1 MKKLR
6 FLLVF
11 MLVVTTAFMF
21 AGNGNSRTKKND
33 SKLVS
38 NASESIVFTFNV
50 DNYSLERVKSPRGGE
65 VIVTAAHGG
74 RMLVKGAPD
83 LAKLSTAVVIPD
95 SGKMKVR
102 VVDSKYIELDHIK
115 IAPSKGVLYR
125 NQDPERIPYKY
136 GKWYKKDKFYPGT
149 MAELTDA
156 YIVRDVRGQAVIA
169 YPFQYNPVRNVLR
182 IYTEMTVQ
190 VYKNGKKGKN
200 QFKRKKS
207 LDYAGVDKE
216 FKNVYSRHF
225 LNYDDNATKFS
236 ATQGLSAAAYTPLDD
251 PIGRYLIISYG
262 SFMDEMAD
270 FVTWKESIGY
280 TVDLVDYSTIG
291 SSSALKTYV
300 ANYYNSNGLTNLLL
314 VGDHAQV
321 PSSSTSAGAS
331 DNNYGYIVGSD
342 HYLDIFVGRFSA
354 ETAAHVTTQ
363 VDRTIYY
370 ERDLASSATWFRQ
383 MVGMASNEGA
393 GGGHN
398 GGESDEQHMD
408 NIIADMNG
416 YNYTTYKNY
425 QDGGSVSNLSNLIN
439 AGKGGLWY
447 VGHGSDTAWTCG
459 WNFTIS
465 SVNALTNTDEL
476 PFIYSVACVIGN
488 FTGQTCFCE
497 SWLRA
502 THNGQPTGAVAH
514 AGSTINQAWLP
525 PMDAQDEFA
534 DLLVGSS
541 GPKRTFGGVFANG
554 MFKMVDLNGTTG
566 NNMAD
571 TWTCFGDSSVQ
582 LRTPGTPDGP
592 SGGGP
597 VAPTANFTADATN
610 VYIGTTVNFSDTSSG
625 SPTSWSWNF
634 PGGTP
639 TSSTAQNPA
648 VVYNTVGTYD
658 VSLQATNSEGSDTE
672 NKTNYITVHDNL
684 TYCTASGDNQN
695 YEWISNVTV
704 GDLNHSSGAGSGY
717 DDFTAY
723 TANLTAGGNIAV
735 SLAPGFASTTYNEY
749 WAIWIDYNKDG
760 DFDDTGEKVFTGS
773 GTSTVT
779 GSFTVPSSADGVN
792 TIMRVIMNY
801 SASPS
806 PCGTFTYGEVE
817 DYSVSISGAVVNPP
831 VAEFTASSTSIN
843 VGQSVTFTDQ
853 TTNDPTS
860 WNWTFEGGTP
870 TSSTSQNVT
879 VTYNTAGT
887 YDVTL
892 QATNSA
898 GSDTEAKPNYIT
910 VNDIV
915 ITYCT
920 ASGNNQNYEYIAGV
934 NIGSINNTSGA
945 SGYTDY
951 TAQSTNASKGGSVS
965 VSLTPGFA
973 SGSYTEYWKVWVD
986 YNQDGDFD
994 DAGEEV
1000 FSQSSSSAVSGSFT
1014 VPTSALSGST
1024 RMRVIMK
1031 YDGYAPSCGTF
1042 TYGEVEDYTINIQ

>member
-11 MLVVTTAFMF
+11 MLLVTTAFMF
-21 AGNGNSRTKKND
+21 AGNGTSKVKKNN

-38 NASESIVFTFNV
+38 NAPESIVFTFNV
-50 DNYSLERVKSPRGGE
+50 DDYNLERVKTPNGGE
-65 VIVTAAHGG
+65 VVVTAAHGG

-83 LAKLSTAVVIPD
+83 LAKLSTAVVVPD
-95 SGKMKVR
+95 SGKMNVKII
-102 VVDSKYIELDHIK
+102 DSKYIELDHVK
-115 IAPSKGVLYR
+115 VAPSKGLLYR
-125 NQDPERIPYKY
+125 NQDPERFPYTY
-136 GKWYKKDKFYPGT
+136 GKWYKKDKFFPGT
-149 MAELTDA
+149 LAELGDP
-156 YIVRDVRGQAVIA
+156 YIARDFRGQAVIA

-182 IYTEMTVQ
+182 VYTEITVQ
-190 VYKNGKKGKN
+190 VYKKGNKGKN
-200 QFKRKKS
+200 ELKRKKN
-207 LDYAGVDKE
+207 LNFAKVHKE

-225 LNYDDNATKFS
+225 INYDAMAKEASSTE
-236 ATQGLSAAAYTPLDD
+236 GLSSAAYTPLDD
-251 PIGRYLIISYG
+251 PIGNYLIICYS

-280 TVDLVDYSTIG
+280 NVDLVDYSTIG

-300 ANYYNSNGLTNLLL
+300 ANYYNTNGLTNLLL

-321 PSSSTSAGAS
+321 PASSTSAGAS

-354 ETAAHVTTQ
+354 ETSAHVTTQ
-363 VDRTIYY
+363 VERTIYY
-370 ERDLASSATWFRQ
+370 ERDLSSSANWFRQ

-398 GGESDEQHMD
+398 GGESDAQHMN
-408 NIIADMNG
+408 NIISDMQG
-416 YNYTTYKNY
+416 YGYTTYQNY
-425 QDGGSVSNLSNLIN
+425 QDGGSVANLSNLIN
-439 AGKGGLWY
+439 AGKGALWY

-459 WNFTIS
+459 WYFTVTN
-465 SVNALTNTDEL
+465 VNALTNTDNL

-488 FTGQTCFCE
+488 FTSQTCFCE
-497 SWLRA
+497 AWLRA
-502 THNGQPTGAVAH
+502 EYNGQPAGAVAH
-514 AGSTINQAWLP
+514 AGSTINQAWIP
-525 PMDAQDEFA
+525 PMDAQDEFS
-534 DLLVGSS
+534 DLVISSS

-554 MFKMVDLNGTTG
+554 LFKMNDLNGTSG
-566 NNMAD
+566 YNMSD
-571 TWTCFGDSSVQ
+571 TWTCFGDSSIQ

-597 VAPTANFTADATN
+597 VPPTANFTADSTN
-610 VYIGTTVNFSDTSSG
+610 VYIGSTVNFTDTSSG
-625 SPTSWSWNF
+625 SPTSWAWTF

-639 TSSTAQNPA
+639 TSSSAQNPS
-648 VVYNTVGTYD
+648 VVYNSVGTYN

-672 NKTNYITVHDNL
+672 TKTNYITVHDNL

-695 YEWISNVTV
+695 YEWISGVEV
-704 GDLNHSSGAGSGY
+704 GDLNHTSGATPYS
-717 DDFTAY
+717 DFTAY
-723 TANLTAGGNIAV
+723 TANLTAGGNVAV
-735 SLAPGFASTTYNEY
+735 SLTPTFASTTYNEY
-749 WAIWIDYNKDG
+749 WAIWIDYNTDG

-773 GTSTVT
+773 GSSTVT
-779 GSFTVPSSADGVN
+779 GSFNVPSSADGV
-792 TIMRVIMNY
+792 TTTMRVIMNY

-817 DYSVSISGAVVNPP
+817 DYSVSISGGVVNPP
-831 VAEFTASSTSIN
+831 VAAFTASSTNID

-853 TTNDPTS
+853 STNDPTS

-870 TSSTSQNVT
+870 SSSTSQNPV

-887 YDVTL
+887 YNVTL

-898 GSDTEAKPNYIT
+898 GSDSEVKTDYIT

-920 ASGNNQNYEYIAGV
+920 ASGNTQSYEYIAGV
-934 NIGSINNTSGA
+934 NIGSINNTTGA

-951 TAQSTNASKGGSVS
+951 TSLSTNATKGGSVS
-965 VSLTPGFA
+965 YSLTPGF
-973 SGSYTEYWKVWVD
+973 SGSSYTEYWKVWVD
-986 YNQDGDFD
+986 FNHDGDFD
-994 DAGEEV
+994 DSGEEV
-1000 FSQSSSSAVSGSFT
+1000 LARTGSSVVSGSFT
-1014 VPTSALSGST
+1014 VPATAQSGST

-1031 YDGYAPSCGTF
+1031 YNGYASSCGTF
-1042 TYGEVEDYTINIQ
+1042 SYGEVEDYTINIQ